1 MSQPEPNHARAIES
15 VRMVMAACRI
25 FEDAV
30 KRAAWISLLERS
42 RSGCSDAEIK
52 RINEQIEKLRRE
64 CGGVSCD
71 E

>member
-1 MSQPEPNHARAIES
+1 
-15 VRMVMAACRI
+15 MVMAACRI

-30 KRAAWISLLERS
+30 KRAGEIFLLEEG
-42 RSGCSDAEIK
+42 RSGRSDAEIK

-64 CGGVSCD
+64 CGGVSWD